1 LINHNWRILI
11 DLEKLR
17 TFVDLAATLNFSQ
30 TAINLFINQST
41 VSKHIQ
47 ALEKEFGCQLFVR
60 TNRQVR
66 LSSPGSAIL
75 ATTRQLVQLDQQ
87 LHLELQASQATINL
101 VTIPT
106 FINYPIFQAIEQYQ
120 AISSRSSPPINGS

>member
-1 LINHNWRILI
+1 M

-30 TAINLFINQST
+30 TATNLFINQST

-75 ATTRQLVQLDQQ
+75 ATARQLVQLDQQ

>member
-1 LINHNWRILI
+1 M

>member
-1 LINHNWRILI
+1 M

-30 TAINLFINQST
+30 TATNLFINQST

-120 AISSRSSPPINGS
+120 EISSRSSPPINGS